1 MKTYDKEQLKEIAVD
16 VFNRYPKAQKLA
28 ITVDGQAFIVDES
41 EMAAKNHSINN
52 RHKKELE
59 IVRFTRDEVIKVES
73 EDKTE
78 DKTEAPKKTAKLLI
92 ETITGAE
99 TVEAVEALRDAE
111 IAGEKRV
118 SVLTACEKRIADL
131 KPAE

>member
-41 EMAAKNHSINN
+41 EMSAKNHSINN

-78 DKTEAPKKTAKLLI
+78 APKQTAKVLI
-92 ETITGAE
+92 ETITRAE
-99 TVEAVEALRDAE
+99 TVEAVEALLDAE

-131 KPAE
+131 KTAE

>member
-41 EMAAKNHSINN
+41 EMSAKNHSINN

-78 DKTEAPKKTAKLLI
+78 APKQTAKQLI
-92 ETITGAE
+92 EIITGAE